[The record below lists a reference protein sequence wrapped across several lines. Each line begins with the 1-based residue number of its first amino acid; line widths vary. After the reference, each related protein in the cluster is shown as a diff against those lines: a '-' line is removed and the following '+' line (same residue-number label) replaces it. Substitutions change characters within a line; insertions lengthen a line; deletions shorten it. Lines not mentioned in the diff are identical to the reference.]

1 MGNWLEGLDEKL
13 RLHDDSMFL
22 TPLLAK
28 AEDAS
33 KVRRLH
39 LVIGVLGFI
48 SLYLIIGHAAEL
60 ICNLIGFAYPAYQS
74 IKAIEST
81 NKDDDT
87 KWLTYWVVCAA
98 FHIVDFFSGL
108 VLFWFPLYWLLKCI
122 FLIWCYLPIE
132 NNGSI
137 IIYYR
142 FLRPFFLQ
150 NRAQIQGAVN
160 DVINKAASTAS
171 KITKSN

>member
-1 MGNWLEGLDEKL
+1 MGNWQEEWDEKL
-13 RLHDDSMFL
+13 RLHDETMFL

-33 KVRRLH
+33 KVKRLH
-39 LVIGVLGFI
+39 LLLGVAGFL
-48 SLYLIIGHAAEL
+48 SFYLIIGHAAEL
-60 ICNLIGFAYPAYQS
+60 LCNLIGFAYPAYQS

-98 FHIVDFFSGL
+98 FHIVDFFSNM
-108 VLFWFPLYWLLKCI
+108 VLFWCPLYWLMKCI

-132 NNGSI
+132 KNGSI
-137 IIYYR
+137 IIYQR

-150 NRAQIQGAVN
+150 NRAQIQGVVDDVVN
-160 DVINKAASTAS
+160 RAAT
-171 KITKSN
+171 KIAKSN